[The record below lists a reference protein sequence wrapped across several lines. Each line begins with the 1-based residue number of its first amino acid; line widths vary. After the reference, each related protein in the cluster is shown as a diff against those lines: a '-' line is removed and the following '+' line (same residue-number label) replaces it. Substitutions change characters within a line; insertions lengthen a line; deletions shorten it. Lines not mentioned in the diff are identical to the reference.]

1 MNYSTEIKVEK
12 TSIRGILTDL
22 KYLVKGLVLV
32 ANVLPILSGFW
43 IALYVTN
50 ASFLDYWD
58 KFVYMALGGTLI
70 MAGAL
75 ILNNWYEVDLDS
87 AMKRTAKRPT
97 VTGNFSLKT
106 VLIMGIVA
114 SILGQI
120 LLLFTTIE
128 AAIYGFLGWFIYVV
142 LYTFWTK
149 RRYVS
154 NTIVGSLSGAV
165 TPLIGWATI
174 ESTLHVVPI
183 VLAIILFIWQM
194 PHTYAIAM
202 RRYDDYKAAKVP
214 MLPVVQGFKTTKIHN
229 LVYILCLLPLPFFLT
244 SLGTFFVVL
253 TTILNVLWLAVAMSG
268 FFSKDDET
276 HANLMFYCSLTYL
289 TVVFGVLIIISL
301 PIFN

>member
-1 MNYSTEIKVEK
+1 MNYSTDYKVEK
-12 TSIRGILTDL
+12 TNIRGILTDL

-43 IALYVTN
+43 VALYVTG
-50 ASFLDYWD
+50 ASFIDYWD
-58 KFVYMALGGTLI
+58 KFIWMALGGTLI

-87 AMKRTAKRPT
+87 AMKRTEKRPT
-97 VTGNFSLKT
+97 VTGNFSLKA

-114 SILGQI
+114 SVLGQI
-120 LLLFTTIE
+120 FLFFTTLE
-128 AAIYGFLGWFIYVV
+128 AAIYGFIGWFTYVV

-149 RRYVS
+149 RKYVS

-174 ESTLHVVPI
+174 ETALHIVPI
-183 VLAIILFIWQM
+183 ILFIVLFIWQM

-214 MLPVVQGFKTTKIHN
+214 MLPVVHGFKTTKQHN
-229 LVYILCLLPLPFFLT
+229 LAYIIALFPLPFFLT
-244 SLGTFFVVL
+244 SLGIPFVVMM
-253 TTILNVLWLAVAMSG
+253 TVLNVIWLYLTIKG
-268 FFSKDDET
+268 FFQKDDEKY
-276 HANLMFYCSLTYL
+276 ANIMFYYSLTYL
-289 TVVFGVLIIISL
+289 TVVFGTMILL
-301 PIFN
+301 PVFQ